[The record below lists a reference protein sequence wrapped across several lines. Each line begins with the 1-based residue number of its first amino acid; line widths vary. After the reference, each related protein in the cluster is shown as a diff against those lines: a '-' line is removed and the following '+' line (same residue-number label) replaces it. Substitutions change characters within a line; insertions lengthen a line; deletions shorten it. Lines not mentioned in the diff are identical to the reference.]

1 MSHPFTFEFKGLTFT
16 LNGTEL
22 SIGDRVV
29 SFREFILF
37 AKGKI
42 DLAPEPE
49 PTIVDIVLDA
59 SGTEGLD
66 TNGSDFDI
74 LREALTAT
82 GLVETLADRGA
93 DFTVFAP
100 TDDAFIQLARD
111 LGADVPDGD
120 EAAALNG
127 ILAALEGLA
136 GSAEGALDLL
146 SQVLLY
152 HVSPGGRTLDALQA
166 DGTITTAQGAT
177 FDVAGTTLI
186 DVETDITDP
195 NIVAQDLPA
204 ANGTIQVID
213 RVLLPIDI
221 PGNDLPNIVE
231 IASGSDDFNILVQ
244 ALTAAGLVETVQNL
258 DDITVFAPTDAA
270 FTQLAVD
277 LGFDGDQSDE
287 TAVFNHIAGALAD
300 LNGGDPIPLLTDI
313 LLYHV
318 SPEAKLAVQ
327 IEALDEVPTLLTDAS
342 FAPIAGQLV
351 DNEPDIANPSIA
363 IPDIAAGN
371 GTIQAIDRVLL
382 PIDIPGNDLPNIVDI
397 ATGSDDF
404 NILVQALS
412 AAGLV
417 ETVRDAT
424 DITVFAPTDAAFTQL
439 AVDLGFEGDQADET
453 AVFNHIAGAL
463 TELGG
468 GDPIPLLTDILLY
481 HVSPEAKFEA
491 EIEALDAVPTLLT
504 GATFAPENGKL
515 VDNEPD
521 IEDPGIAIADVAADN
536 GIIQVVDRVLLPV
549 DIPGNTEGETIN
561 GTNRRDH
568 LEGTEGNDE
577 IFGFNGRDKLEGGD
591 GNDLLN
597 GGRGRDY
604 LDGGEGDDHL
614 IGGIGRDTFDFR
626 EIEGDDVV
634 KDLSWNDRVLV
645 SRDDFHNF
653 HELREATEFV
663 DGDAV
668 IATEDGSITLENVD
682 RFEFRS
688 YLFDFG

>member
-1 MSHPFTFEFKGLTFT
+1 M
-16 LNGTEL
+16 N
-22 SIGDRVV
+22 
-29 SFREFILF
+29 
-37 AKGKI
+37 
-42 DLAPEPE
+42 
-49 PTIVDIVLDA
+49 IVDI
-59 SGTEGLD
+59 
-66 TNGSDFDI
+66 
-74 LREALTAT
+74 
-82 GLVETLADRGA
+82 
-93 DFTVFAP
+93 
-100 TDDAFIQLARD
+100 
-111 LGADVPDGD
+111 
-120 EAAALNG
+120 AA
-127 ILAALEGLA
+127 
-136 GSAEGALDLL
+136 
-146 SQVLLY
+146 
-152 HVSPGGRTLDALQA
+152 
-166 DGTITTAQGAT
+166 
-177 FDVAGTTLI
+177 
-186 DVETDITDP
+186 
-195 NIVAQDLPA
+195 
-204 ANGTIQVID
+204 
-213 RVLLPIDI
+213 
-221 PGNDLPNIVE
+221 
-231 IASGSDDFNILVQ
+231 GSDDFNILVT
-244 ALTAAGLVETVQNL
+244 ALNTAGLTDTVRDA

-270 FTQLAVD
+270 FTALAVD

-287 TAVFNHIAGALAD
+287 TAVFNYIAGALAG
-300 LNGGDPIPLLTDI
+300 LNGGDAIPLLTDI

-327 IEALDEVPTLLTDAS
+327 IEALDTVPTLLTGAS
-342 FAPIAGQLV
+342 FEPTAGQLV

-397 ATGSDDF
+397 ATSSDDF

-439 AVDLGFEGDQADET
+439 AVDLGFDGDQTDET

-504 GATFAPENGKL
+504 GATFAPEDGKL

-521 IEDPGIAIADVAADN
+521 IEDPGIAVADVAADN

-549 DIPGNTEGETIN
+549 DIPGNTPGETIK
-561 GTNRRDH
+561 GTKKRDH
-568 LEGTEGNDE
+568 LEGTDGNDK

-591 GNDLLN
+591 GNDLLKGGRGN
-597 GGRGRDY
+597 DKLDGGDGDDALFGGNAKDKLHGGDGNDLLKGGRGRDK
-604 LDGGEGDDHL
+604 LDGGDGDDRLIGGNANDRLYGGDGDDLLQGGRGRDFLKGGDGDDHL
-614 IGGIGRDTFDFR
+614 IGGRGRDTFDFR
-626 EIEGDDVV
+626 EIEGEDVV
-634 KDLSWNDRVLV
+634 KDLSWHDRVLV

-653 HELREATEFV
+653 RELHQATEF
-663 DGDAV
+663 DGGDA
-668 IATEDGSITLENVD
+668 IITTDDGSITLENVD

-688 YLFDFG
+688 HLFDFG